1 MSEADQEQ
9 FRTWYEGQIENFE
22 LVEPRYK
29 ELAQVLYNILDA
41 LAKRYAPLAIVQT
54 RPKSVSSFA
63 EKIIRKQDE
72 TRDPVNDFTDLCGG
86 RVITHTQTEVTAICT
101 YIEKQAEPSDP
112 DRVFDIDWDNSFN
125 IDQRLKA
132 AEFGYRSVHYIVS
145 LHRPGSITVGGVSID
160 VPETVAELKA
170 EIQVRTLLEHAWAD
184 FSHDKAYKGAFTF
197 PRQWQRELARIAALL
212 EDADQSFATIENRL
226 TAYAANY
233 SAYMNET
240 QVRDEIRTLKMI
252 LEHDPHNVQHAH
264 SIGRLAMTLGDWEQ
278 AIETFSAYADTGY
291 APLLKDLGVALC
303 KQNSGTPE
311 SEDYVKGQGYLDE
324 SLAKAENADT
334 YVRLADTYRECN
346 EPRARELYRKAFEL
360 DPSDPY
366 ALINYLELEISH
378 RGTTSIID
386 VVRPLMRMA
395 IQRCWGQTA
404 VGINIPWAYY
414 ALGKLHLLLGESH
427 ESLIAYAKAI
437 QMSTAEWPIE
447 NAYHSLVKLAPVHEA
462 LGGYEWART
471 ILLIGW
477 AGRFDA
483 AEARADLKKLTT
495 PNSRRLKEPVAI
507 VAGGYDSPDEGY
519 AASYRGLMLE
529 AFKGFT
535 GTLISGGTG
544 SGISRI
550 VGDVQERYPE
560 LQTIGFVPRVLPDAA
575 VDQRY
580 CDIRRTDSEGFK
592 ASEPLRFNPSEPLQ
606 YWVDL
611 IGSDVSPKSVKLLGI
626 DGQSIAG
633 IEYRL
638 ALALRASVAI
648 VAGSGHEAARLIQD
662 DEWSKSEKLIQLPKD
677 PISAQ
682 AFISSTEQTLP
693 TPVRERMAQEI
704 HDNYRKLLMRTQSQ
718 EPRRAKW
725 DKLRDDLKQSNR
737 AQADD
742 IAHKLNA
749 VGYTVRKARSDTVT
763 RVQFTPDE
771 VEIMAELEHGRWNV
785 ERLLDG
791 WKLDPIKDEEKK
803 LSPWIIP
810 YSELPEHM
818 KEYDRDAARNIPR
831 LLAEVG
837 MEIVRMPANKRKPSR
852 RKPVP
857 G

>member
-9 FRTWYEGQIENFE
+9 FRAWYREQIENY
-22 LVEPRYK
+22 LRVAPRYK
-29 ELAQVLYNILDA
+29 ELATVLDSILTA
-41 LAKRYAPLAIVQT
+41 LADRYAPLAIVQT
-54 RPKSVSSFA
+54 RPKSLSSFA
-63 EKIIRKQDE
+63 EKIIRKRAE
-72 TRDPVNDFTDLCGG
+72 TSDPVSDFTDLCGG

-101 YIEKQAEPSDP
+101 YIEQH
-112 DRVFDIDWDNSFN
+112 FDIDWDNSVN

-132 AEFGYRSVHYIVS
+132 TEFGYRSVHYIVS
-145 LHRPGSITVGGVSID
+145 LRPGSITVGGVSID
-160 VPETVAELKA
+160 VPEAVAELKA

-184 FSHDKAYKGAFTF
+184 FSHDKSYKSAFAF
-197 PRQWQRELARIAALL
+197 PRQWQRELARIAAVL

-233 SAYMNET
+233 SAYMSEA
-240 QVRDEIRTLKMI
+240 QVREEMRTLAMI

-264 SIGRLAMTLGDWEQ
+264 RIGRLAMTLGDWER
-278 AIETFSAYADTGY
+278 AIETFSAYVDTGY

-303 KQNSGTPE
+303 KRHSGMPE
-311 SEDYVKGQGYLDE
+311 SAPYVTGQRYLE
-324 SLAKAENADT
+324 TSLAKVRDADT
-334 YVRLADTYRECN
+334 LVCLADTYRECD
-346 EPRARELYRKAFEL
+346 EERARELYRQAFEL

-395 IQRCWGQTA
+395 IRRCWEQTA

-414 ALGKLHLLLGESH
+414 ALGVLHLLLDESH

-447 NAYHSLVKLAPVHEA
+447 SAYHSLVKLAPVHET
-462 LGGYEWART
+462 LRGYDWART

-483 AEARADLKKLTT
+483 AEARAHLKKLTT
-495 PNSRRLKEPVAI
+495 PNGRRLKEPVTV
-507 VAGGYDSPDEGY
+507 VAGGYDSPGEAY
-519 AASYRGLMLE
+519 VTSYRGLVLE
-529 AFKGFT
+529 AFKGYT

-544 SGISRI
+544 SGISRV

-560 LQTIGFVPRVLPDAA
+560 LQTVGFVARVLPPDAA
-575 VDQRY
+575 VDGRY
-580 CDIRRTDSEGFK
+580 CEIRRTDGEG
-592 ASEPLRFNPSEPLQ
+592 FNPSEPLQ

-611 IGSDVSPKSVKLLGI
+611 IGSDVSPTSVKLLGI
-626 DGQSIAG
+626 GGGSIAG

-648 VAGSGHEAARLIQD
+648 VAGSGDEAARLIQD
-662 DEWSKSEKLIQLPKD
+662 DEWSKSETLIKLPKD

-682 AFISSTEQTLP
+682 AFIGSTEQTLP
-693 TPVRERMAQEI
+693 TPVRERMAQKI
-704 HDNYRKLLMRTQSQ
+704 HNHYREFLRRTQSLD
-718 EPRRAKW
+718 PRLAEW

-742 IAHKLNA
+742 IVHKLNA
-749 VGYTVRKARSDTVT
+749 AGYTVRKARSDTVT
-763 RVQFTPDE
+763 PRQFTPDE

-791 WKLDPIKDEEKK
+791 WKWEPIKDEAKK
-803 LSPWIIP
+803 LSPYIIP
-810 YSELPEHM
+810 WSALTEEM
-818 KEYDRDAARNIPR
+818 KEFDRDAVRHIPH
-831 LLAEVG
+831 LLAEFG

-857 G
+857 A

>member
-9 FRTWYEGQIENFE
+9 FRAWYREQIENFMR
-22 LVEPRYK
+22 VAPRYK
-29 ELAQVLYNILDA
+29 ELAQVLDDILTA
-41 LAKRYAPLAIVQT
+41 LADRYAPLAIVQT
-54 RPKSVSSFA
+54 RPKSLSSFA
-63 EKIIRKQDE
+63 EKIIRKRAE
-72 TRDPVNDFTDLCGG
+72 TSDPVNDFTDLCGG

-101 YIEKQAEPSDP
+101 YIEQN
-112 DRVFDIDWDNSFN
+112 FDIDWDNSVN

-132 AEFGYRSVHYIVS
+132 TEFGYRSVHYIVS
-145 LHRPGSITVGGVSID
+145 LRPGSMAVGGVSID
-160 VPETVAELKA
+160 VPETVAKLKA

-184 FSHDKAYKGAFTF
+184 FSHDKSYKSAFAF
-197 PRQWQRELARIAALL
+197 PRQWQRELARIAAVL

-233 SAYMNET
+233 SAYMSEA
-240 QVRDEIRTLKMI
+240 QVRDEMRTLAMI

-264 SIGRLAMTLGDWEQ
+264 RIGRLAMTLGDWER
-278 AIETFSAYADTGY
+278 AIETFSAYVDTGY

-303 KQNSGTPE
+303 KRHSGMPE
-311 SEDYVKGQGYLDE
+311 SAPYVTGQRYLE
-324 SLAKAENADT
+324 TSLAKVRDPDT
-334 YVRLADTYRECN
+334 LVCMADTYRECD
-346 EPRARELYRKAFEL
+346 EERARELYRQAFEL

-386 VVRPLMRMA
+386 VVRPLMRM
-395 IQRCWGQTA
+395 
-404 VGINIPWAYY
+404 
-414 ALGKLHLLLGESH
+414 LLDESH

-437 QMSTAEWPIE
+437 QMSTAAWPIE
-447 NAYHSLVKLAPVHEA
+447 NAFHSLVKLAPVHEA

-471 ILLIGW
+471 ILVIGW
-477 AGRFDA
+477 AGRFDS
-483 AEARADLKKLTT
+483 AEARAHLKKLTT
-495 PNSRRLKEPVAI
+495 PNGRRLREPVAI

-529 AFKGFT
+529 AFKGYT
-535 GTLISGGTG
+535 GTLISGGTDT
-544 SGISRI
+544 GISRI

-560 LQTIGFVPRVLPDAA
+560 LQTIGFVPRELPSDAA

-580 CDIRRTDSEGFK
+580 CNIRRTDGEG
-592 ASEPLRFNPSEPLQ
+592 FNPSEPLQ

-611 IGSDVSPKSVKLLGI
+611 IGSDVSPTSVKLLGI
-626 DGQSIAG
+626 DGGSIAG

-638 ALALRASVAI
+638 ALALRASVAL

-662 DEWSKSEKLIQLPKD
+662 DEWNKSETLIQLPKD
-677 PISAQ
+677 PLSAQ
-682 AFISSTEQTLP
+682 VFIGSTKQTLP
-693 TPVRERMAQEI
+693 TPVRERIAQEI
-704 HDNYRKLLMRTQSQ
+704 HDLYRNHLKLTQSQ
-718 EPRRAKW
+718 EPSLADW
-725 DKLRDDLKQSNR
+725 DNLVDHLKQSNR
-737 AQADD
+737 AQADH
-742 IAHKLNA
+742 IAQKLNA
-749 VGYTVRKARSDTVT
+749 AGYTVRKARSDTVT
-763 RVQFTPDE
+763 PRQFTPAE

-791 WKLDPIKDEEKK
+791 WEWGPIKDVAKK
-803 LSPWIIP
+803 LSPYIIP
-810 YSELPEHM
+810 WSALPEEM
-818 KEYDRDAARNIPR
+818 KEFDRDAVRHIPH

-857 G
+857 A